1 MFNIKRTFLITII
14 SFFLIVPNWLKAI
27 DLPIVSNLKIY
38 QTVYCMLIPSY
49 VLTNKSFADILT
61 GYTSIGASGS
71 GKSSGQGVIEALST
85 PLATSLAASNLVK
98 YLNTLGPLWG
108 SAWASVATAIQG
120 FALTPSSGC
129 NFGWNALINKNIDVS
144 MDSVLDN
151 LSNKIQNFTK
161 GGIEDNVKGNV
172 LLQIIGSITAQAST
186 NITADGLI
194 WLIGKEFTANKLQNN
209 ATAMLAFAALESVV
223 KGADAAVLPAYGVVN
238 LPDIIIGQGSYLDF
252 VSYLIYIVFG
262 IFVFISFMKLRDISS
277 NIQINI
283 GFEYMRFV
291 GGTLFKMAM
300 VSFIAYAGFGYLYKI
315 SYSIYFGL
323 AGAFGLNQ
331 VLFWALDLVL
341 NYTVN
346 SILPAVRAVFS
357 NVGNNAPSL
366 LQGLQVAGISL
377 FAIFMQVTIIMRIST
392 VVVKPLIAGAFSGIV
407 FPIAVCLIVLDWFK
421 DSMKNILI
429 WFINNLFILVLAI
442 PILLFG
448 VLALL
453 AFNLTITPS
462 VAIQNINQ
470 GGLGIDST
478 IASLITLFILKGF
491 IETIIESVNAIV
503 NTIFSSVSMDGSRMD
518 RERDALMVG
527 RVGGSMFKG

>member
-1 MFNIKRTFLITII
+1 MNSFKAALRFSTFEIH
-14 SFFLIVPNWLKAI
+14 SG
-27 DLPIVSNLKIY
+27 
-38 QTVYCMLIPSY
+38 LIP
-49 VLTNKSFADILT
+49 KSFTEPLRAF
-61 GYTSIGASGS
+61 SV
-71 GKSSGQGVIEALST
+71 SS
-85 PLATSLAASNLVK
+85 
-98 YLNTLGPLWG
+98 TLL
-108 SAWASVATAIQG
+108 
-120 FALTPSSGC
+120 
-129 NFGWNALINKNIDVS
+129 K
-144 MDSVLDN
+144 
-151 LSNKIQNFTK
+151 
-161 GGIEDNVKGNV
+161 
-172 LLQIIGSITAQAST
+172 
-186 NITADGLI
+186 
-194 WLIGKEFTANKLQNN
+194 
-209 ATAMLAFAALESVV
+209 
-223 KGADAAVLPAYGVVN
+223 
-238 LPDIIIGQGSYLDF
+238 
-252 VSYLIYIVFG
+252 
-262 IFVFISFMKLRDISS
+262 
-277 NIQINI
+277 
-283 GFEYMRFV
+283 
-291 GGTLFKMAM
+291 
-300 VSFIAYAGFGYLYKI
+300 
-315 SYSIYFGL
+315 
-323 AGAFGLNQ
+323 
-331 VLFWALDLVL
+331 
-341 NYTVN
+341 
-346 SILPAVRAVFS
+346 
-357 NVGNNAPSL
+357 SL
-366 LQGLQVAGISL
+366 LLPFLNSISL